1 MSRNIP
7 ENLYSIKS
15 SNFDAMEL
23 PQIKSI
29 RGKDYMYYG
38 NRNLFPQELI
48 RLYDTSAIHHTCVD
62 AIRDGIIGEG
72 IEVFGSDYINT
83 KGDTIDEVFAKIS
96 LDFVIFGAYSL
107 NVIWNKEGSRIVD
120 IFHLPVSQIRSG
132 KMDEDGNI
140 NEYFYSSDWA
150 KLRQNPAVA
159 YKAFDPMNTKKDDA
173 NQVYYCKQ
181 YTPGQETY
189 GQPSYIGSLN
199 DIELDHRISVY
210 HNSNI
215 SNGLSPSLFINF
227 RNGIPSENERNVIHQ
242 SITETFSGE
251 TAAGK
256 FFLGFSEP
264 GKEMEVQTIDSANDD
279 YYVVLNDRVTSR
291 ILTGH
296 RISSGLLLGVA
307 NATGFSS
314 NADEIKV
321 AYTHFESTVVEPK
334 RKKILSTFGY
344 ILRFFGMNVSLTV
357 EPKTLVIEE
366 TVVNDTETKI
376 VE

>member
-1 MSRNIP
+1 MSRNLP

-15 SNFDAMEL
+15 SSFDAMEL

-48 RLYDTSAIHHTCVD
+48 RLYDTSAIHHTCID
-62 AIRDGIIGEG
+62 AIRDGIIGQG
-72 IEVFGSDYINT
+72 IEVFGSEYINT
-83 KGDTIDEVFAKIS
+83 NGDTIDEVFQKIA
-96 LDFVIFGAYSL
+96 LDYVIFGAYSL
-107 NVIWNKEGSRIVD
+107 NVVWNKEGSRIVD

-140 NEYFYSSDWA
+140 NEYFYSSDWS
-150 KLRQNPAVA
+150 KLRQNPAVP
-159 YKAFDPMNTKKDDA
+159 YKSFDPMNTKKDDA
-173 NQVYYCKQ
+173 NQIYYCKD

-189 GQPSYIGSLN
+189 GVPSYIGSLN

-227 RNGIPSENERNVIHQ
+227 RNGIPSEDERNQIHR

-251 TAAGK
+251 TNAGK

-264 GKEMEVQTIDSANDD
+264 GKEMEVTPISAENDD
-279 YYVVLNDRVTSR
+279 YYVVLNDRVISR

-321 AYTHFESTVVEPK
+321 AYTHFEATVVEPK

-344 ILRFFGMNVSLTV
+344 ILKFFGLNVSLTV
-357 EPKTLVIEE
+357 EPKSLVIEE
-366 TVVNDTETKI
+366 TVVNDTEKTNI
-376 VE
+376 D